1 MMELVITTGII
12 ALAVFIFYRSAKK
25 KTTGDCDCGSCT
37 SHCPLYE
44 ERKGNQKKQK

>member
-1 MMELVITTGII
+1 MEVIITIGIVL
-12 ALAVFIFYRSAKK
+12 LAVFIFYRSAKK

-44 ERKGNQKKQK
+44 ERKANKSVKK